1 MTEITNNLTYK
12 IMSQEKITSQQKEF
26 FEKKQHLILKIRVA
40 VALDRMELVE
50 QLSLEYQKLLKEEH
64 NNN

>member
-1 MTEITNNLTYK
+1 
-12 IMSQEKITSQQKEF
+12 MSQEITSQQKEQ

-40 VALDRMELVE
+40 VALDRMDLVE
-50 QLSLEYQKLLKEEH
+50 QLSLEYQKLLLEEQ

>member
-1 MTEITNNLTYK
+1 
-12 IMSQEKITSQQKEF
+12 MSKEKTTLQQKEH

-40 VALDRMELVE
+40 AISGRMDLVE
-50 QLSLEYQKLLKEEH
+50 HLSLEFQKLLLEEQ

>member
-1 MTEITNNLTYK
+1 
-12 IMSQEKITSQQKEF
+12 MSKEKTTLQQKEL

-40 VALDRMELVE
+40 VASDRMDLVE
-50 QLSLEYQKLLKEEH
+50 QLSLEYQKLLLEEQ

>member
-1 MTEITNNLTYK
+1 
-12 IMSQEKITSQQKEF
+12 MSQEKMTSQQKEL

-40 VALDRMELVE
+40 AVSGRMDLVE
-50 QLSLEYQKLLKEEH
+50 QLSLEFQKLLLEEQ

>member
-1 MTEITNNLTYK
+1 MNTNK
-12 IMSQEKITSQQKEF
+12 MTSQQKEL

-50 QLSLEYQKLLKEEH
+50 QLSLEYQKLLLEEQ

>member
-1 MTEITNNLTYK
+1 
-12 IMSQEKITSQQKEF
+12 MSKEKTTLQQKEL

-50 QLSLEYQKLLKEEH
+50 QLSLEYQKLLLEEH
-64 NNN
+64 NNK

>member
-1 MTEITNNLTYK
+1 MKQVKMTTE
-12 IMSQEKITSQQKEF
+12 QKEL

-40 VALDRMELVE
+40 AVSGRMELVE
-50 QLSLEYQKLLKEEH
+50 QLSLEFQKLLLEEH

>member
-1 MTEITNNLTYK
+1 
-12 IMSQEKITSQQKEF
+12 MSKEKTTLQQKEL

-40 VALDRMELVE
+40 AVSGRMELVE
-50 QLSLEYQKLLKEEH
+50 QLSLEFQKLLLEEH

>member
-1 MTEITNNLTYK
+1 MT
-12 IMSQEKITSQQKEF
+12 QEKMTYRQKEL

-50 QLSLEYQKLLKEEH
+50 QLSLEYQKLLLEEQ
-64 NNN
+64 NN

>member
-1 MTEITNNLTYK
+1 MK
-12 IMSQEKITSQQKEF
+12 QEKTTSQQKEL

-40 VALDRMELVE
+40 AVSGRMDLVE
-50 QLSLEYQKLLKEEH
+50 QLSLEFQKLLLEEQ

>member
-1 MTEITNNLTYK
+1 MNTNK
-12 IMSQEKITSQQKEF
+12 MTSQQKEL

-50 QLSLEYQKLLKEEH
+50 QLSLEYQKLLLEEH
-64 NNN
+64 KNKKSINP